1 MQSSLSS
8 KYNDKYINI
17 LEFFD
22 INLVVLSVTCNN
34 NYFQQQICS
43 SWTYNSVYD
52 HIFHSNEFVKF
63 FWASLKEKKGSI
75 KKLISNKLI
84 IQRKY

>member
-1 MQSSLSS
+1 MQSSLS

-22 INLVVLSVTCNN
+22 INLVDLSVTCNN

-43 SWTYNSVYD
+43 SWTYNSVYY
-52 HIFHSNEFVKF
+52 HIFHSNGFAKF
-63 FWASLKEKKGSI
+63 F
-75 KKLISNKLI
+75 
-84 IQRKY
+84 